1 MQMLPRR
8 YTIEIGLLHR
18 MVKLSLPIAGET
30 GDADHLDGSR
40 CGAEVRGSESV
51 APLTPFG
58 HPGCQGRGAGAS
70 SRPSIPARL
79 ERDRRWCGWG
89 PVPLRARPA
98 PRCGSRAGRYQQ
110 RALYSVYQKI
120 PFDDVGSSVRR
131 GISLPFLQVCKDLQG
146 IHARLLRRKVL

>member
-1 MQMLPRR
+1 VPIQMLPRR
-8 YTIEIGLLHR
+8 YTIEIGPLHR

-58 HPGCQGRGAGAS
+58 HPGCRGRDAGAS
-70 SRPSIPARL
+70 SRPSIPAHL

-89 PVPLRARPA
+89 PVALRARPA

-110 RALYSVYQKI
+110 RDQHNLRAILGVSKNSI
-120 PFDDVGSSVRR
+120 RR
-131 GISLPFLQVCKDLQG
+131 
-146 IHARLLRRKVL
+146 RRQLC